1 LLAIATT
8 TINAEASGVFLLWGF
23 IRDDTIFDYTAG
35 DELYVSLTPGI
46 PTATIP
52 PAAGD
57 FVRVVGYAI
66 TADVIMFNP
75 SNDIIERV

>member
-1 LLAIATT
+1 
-8 TINAEASGVFLLWGF
+8 
-23 IRDDTIFDYTAG
+23 
-35 DELYVSLTPGI
+35 
-46 PTATIP
+46 
-52 PAAGD
+52 GD